1 MSLREGRTPSW
12 LAAWCG
18 WVLAG
23 MFALTPLI
31 GWLAPLGFAPLVAL
45 AGLLTL
51 PAIHLRRDDWSTA
64 AALLVLVGWAM
75 LSVRWS
81 PYEPPDLEGH
91 TALKLALQAPLY
103 WAVVCAARRAA
114 PAARYRALQML
125 VWGMSALGII
135 LCLEA
140 LSGAKLYQFLKT
152 LIGDA
157 EADRWDLAQRNVGN
171 GGFVLALLWGPAGL
185 AALRVGGPS
194 WLAGFLL
201 GALALLTFSFG
212 PDAPLLAALAGVA
225 AALAV
230 IRWPKGAARLL
241 AVASGLFML
250 MAPWLI
256 LAARDGGL
264 LAKAQAAAPQSWA
277 DRIGYWGN
285 AANWAAADPI
295 LGWGLDAS
303 RMFSPGIRLHPHDA
317 ALQVWMELGLVGAL
331 AAAIVWGMT
340 FARIARPRSGLIA
353 GAQAAAAMAY
363 FVIGAVSFGVWQEWW
378 LALGALAAA
387 ACAAVQRQPA
397 AVALAAQRD
406 RSRGGTSAGAWEAGV
421 ARFADREPGSTGRG
435 QVE

>member
-1 MSLREGRTPSW
+1 MSLEEGRTPRW

-23 MFALTPLI
+23 TFALTPLLA
-31 GWLAPLGFAPLVAL
+31 WLAPLGFAPLVAL

-64 AALLVLVGWAM
+64 AAVLVLVGWAM

-81 PYEPPDLEGH
+81 PYKPPDLEGN

-103 WAVVCAARRAA
+103 WAAVCAARRAS
-114 PAARYRALQML
+114 PAARTLAIRLL
-125 VWGMSALGII
+125 VWGMAALAVV
-135 LCLEA
+135 LLVEA
-140 LSGAKLYQFLKT
+140 LFGARVYMLLKT
-152 LIGDA
+152 LIGDS

-171 GGFVLALLWGPAGL
+171 GGFILALFWAPAGL
-185 AALRVGGPS
+185 AALRVGGLS
-194 WLAGFLL
+194 WLAGLML
-201 GALALLTFSFG
+201 ASLALLTFSFG
-212 PDAPLLAALAGVA
+212 PDAPLLAAMAGIA

-230 IRWPKGAARLL
+230 IRWPRLAPRVL
-241 AVASGLFML
+241 AVFAGLFML
-250 MAPWLI
+250 LAPWI
-256 LAARDGGL
+256 VLAARNSGL
-264 LAKAQAAAPQSWA
+264 LQAAQAAAPQSWA

-285 AANWAAADPI
+285 AANWAAADPV

-317 ALQVWMELGLVGAL
+317 ALQIWMELGMVGAL

-340 FARIARPRSGLIA
+340 FARMSRVRPGLIA
-353 GAQAAAAMAY
+353 GAQAAAAAAY

-387 ACAAVQRQPA
+387 ACAAVRRQPA
-397 AVALAAQRD
+397 AVAVAQLKPRD
-406 RSRGGTSAGAWEAGV
+406 GETSASAWEAGV
-421 ARFADREPGSTGRG
+421 ARFAGRRPGSTDRGR
-435 QVE
+435 VE